1 MNVARKISV
10 FWSSLTRSSLPAAKT
25 TKAKPATSAPEK
37 EAELVRRFRSGD
49 TGAFDEIVES
59 YSARVFSVALHLL
72 RDRGDAEAIVDETF
86 QRVRRGLPTFQG
98 ESLATWIQDIA
109 TKLSR
114 NQYWYSQRRHLQGR
128 SDTFSD
134 LVAGDAATAPKQT
147 VVKEFAELVTVCMA
161 KLEGPEQEILTMRT
175 VLNQSYDE
183 IAAALGISEGAVKSR
198 ISRARG
204 LLRDQLAESRPEFRT
219 GALPA
224 EWFEPA
230 QSA

>member
-1 MNVARKISV
+1 MNVLRKIFA
-10 FWSSLTRSSLPAAKT
+10 FWSSLARSSLPAAKV
-25 TKAKPATSAPEK
+25 KPSTLASEK
-37 EAELVRRFRSGD
+37 DTELVRRCRDGD
-49 TGAFDEIVES
+49 TGAFDEIVEC

-72 RDRGDAEAIVDETF
+72 RDRGDAEAIVHETF
-86 QRVRRGLPTFQG
+86 QRVHRGLPTFSG
-98 ESLATWIQDIA
+98 ESLATWIQAIA
-109 TKLSR
+109 TNLSR
-114 NQYWYSQRRHLQGR
+114 NQYWYSQRRQLRGR

-134 LVAGDAATAPKQT
+134 LVASDAATAPKET

-183 IAAALGISEGAVKSR
+183 IAAALGISEGAVKNR

-204 LLRDQLAESRPEFRT
+204 LLREQMAESHPEFRT

-230 QSA
+230 QTA